1 MIDSRRVGVIGAG
14 FVGQAVVR
22 GFIDQVPD
30 VRAFDTDIR
39 KTTHTLEE
47 VLECEFIFV
56 CLPTPM
62 EDVEG
67 GRGDIS
73 ILEKFFDSVPKESK
87 SIFIIKSTVPI
98 GTTRHLSEK
107 TGLKIVHNP
116 EFLTERAAVT
126 DFITGTRQIVGGSD
140 SWAINEVGQLL
151 KSRFPMCPVFLM
163 KPEESELV
171 KYIANGF
178 LATKIMFFNEAKL
191 LSDKMGLNWDLI
203 MDGVLSDGRIAK
215 SHTSVPGHDGDGG
228 FGGKCFPKDINALIA
243 VMEDHEIEPLQLR
256 ATWEQNKRIRK
267 NWDWAKIEGAVK
279 NKS

>member
-1 MIDSRRVGVIGAG
+1 MIDTRKVGVIGAG

-22 GFIDQVPD
+22 GFIDHVAD
-30 VRAFDTDIR
+30 VRAYDVDPL
-39 KTTHTLEE
+39 KTTHSLEE

-73 ILEKFFDSVPKESK
+73 ILENFFDSVPKDSK
-87 SIFIIKSTVPI
+87 SIFIIKSTVPV
-98 GTTRHLSEK
+98 GTTRYLADK
-107 TGLKIVHNP
+107 TQLAIVHNP

-126 DFITGTRQIVGGSD
+126 DFITGTRQIVGGNVPH
-140 SWAINEVGQLL
+140 AVNEVGGLL
-151 KSRFPMCPVFLM
+151 KKRFPMCPVFLM

-178 LATKIMFFNEAKL
+178 LATKVMFFNEIKM
-191 LSDKMGLNWDLI
+191 LSDKMGLQWDLI
-203 MDGVLSDGRIAK
+203 LDGVLSDGRIAK
-215 SHTSVPGHDGDGG
+215 SHTGVPGHDGDGG

-243 VMEDHEIEPLQLR
+243 TMEDHEIEPLQLK

-267 NWDWAKIEGAVK
+267 NWDWAKIKGAVK
-279 NKS
+279 EK